1 MPTVLTRR
9 AYDRVSFKLE
19 AFVVAATT
27 SAQSLAPDI
36 RAFGTLM
43 QQH

>member
-1 MPTVLTRR
+1 MPTVLIRR

-19 AFVVAATT
+19 TFVVAAAT

-36 RAFGTLM
+36 RAFGTLV